1 MFMGHCYAHLF
12 ITSLCCS
19 DSTPSKTNSSAPL
32 VGNRS
37 SNRTFFSQPE
47 PGGFGHS
54 KELFSYEELV
64 KATNGFSDE
73 NLLGE
78 GGFGCVYKGALPDG
92 RVVAVKQ
99 LKIGGG
105 QGDREFKA
113 EVETIS
119 RVHHRHLLSLV
130 GYCISENRR
139 LLIYDYVPNN
149 NLYFHLHGKLKTD
162 LYKTNPLL
170 LKNYVS
176 CGLLAAGTPGLDWAT
191 RVKIAAGAAR
201 GLAYLHE
208 DCRFLC
214 LSDVAYFLWFLSE

>member
-1 MFMGHCYAHLF
+1 MP
-12 ITSLCCS
+12 SPRVSSPRS
-19 DSTPSKTNSSAPL
+19 DSTSSKTHSSAPL

-54 KELFSYEELV
+54 KELFSYEDLV

-73 NLLGE
+73 NLPGE
-78 GGFGCVYKGALPDG
+78 GGLGCVKSCIAPGETILWLRHCVYQGVLPDG
-92 RVVAVKQ
+92 KVVAVKQ

-119 RVHHRHLLSLV
+119 RVHHMYLLSLV
-130 GYCISENRR
+130 EYCISENRR
-139 LLIYDYVPNN
+139 LIYDYVPNN
-149 NLYFHLHGKLKTD
+149 NFYFLFPPSWNSG
-162 LYKTNPLL
+162 
-170 LKNYVS
+170 S
-176 CGLLAAGTPGLDWAT
+176 GLAT
-191 RVKIAAGAAR
+191 RVKIATGAAR

-208 DCRFLC
+208 DCHPCIIHR
-214 LSDVAYFLWFLSE
+214 DIK

>member
-1 MFMGHCYAHLF
+1 M
-12 ITSLCCS
+12 
-19 DSTPSKTNSSAPL
+19 
-32 VGNRS
+32 GNRS

-47 PGGFGHS
+47 PGGGFGHS

-78 GGFGCVYKGALPDG
+78 GGFGCVYKGVLPDG
-92 RVVAVKQ
+92 RVVAVKR

-149 NLYFHLHGKLKTD
+149 NLYFHLHGKLDFKASHAQKRQNHCY
-162 LYKTNPLL
+162 LCLL
-170 LKNYVS
+170 WS
-176 CGLLAAGTPGLDWAT
+176 LAAGTPGLDWAT

-208 DCRFLC
+208 DCRL
-214 LSDVAYFLWFLSE
+214 LWIRFSMMLLTSCGS

>member
-1 MFMGHCYAHLF
+1 M
-12 ITSLCCS
+12 
-19 DSTPSKTNSSAPL
+19 
-32 VGNRS
+32 GNRS

-64 KATNGFSDE
+64 KATNEFSDE

-162 LYKTNPLL
+162 SYKTNPLL
-170 LKNYVS
+170 LLK
-176 CGLLAAGTPGLDWAT
+176 
-191 RVKIAAGAAR
+191 
-201 GLAYLHE
+201 
-208 DCRFLC
+208 LC
-214 LSDVAYFLWFLSE
+214 FLWSFSCRNSGSRLGNAC